1 MDLWCQ
7 QNVNDKNSEGKK
19 HFWNLTGRED
29 EMGFLAFEHARNLP
43 MGTVYSQPACY

>member
-7 QNVNDKNSEGKK
+7 HNVNVKNSKGKK
-19 HFWNLTGRED
+19 HFWNSTGRED

-43 MGTVYSQPACY
+43 MGKQL